1 MLGKEDFSMKTLARA
16 CALLCAFGLGSSL
29 AAQTA
34 ADASKSL
41 DDARK
46 LRSDVAAAVAGG
58 EVTPEI
64 AINQLKAGNAG
75 TGLKIEAEADFSHA
89 ALDVGRRLLGTRK
102 PAEAEAFF
110 RSAEESLGQL
120 ISRTPDK
127 AARDKAQYLE
137 IRSVIRTSY
146 LNKLAEGKADLQDA
160 LKLVPDD
167 KRRQQM
173 LKLHPADPAATLNN
187 HKEQPVRG

>member
-1 MLGKEDFSMKTLARA
+1 MKTLAHA
-16 CALLCAFGLGSSL
+16 CALLCAFGLGASL

-34 ADASKSL
+34 SDTEKSL
-41 DDARK
+41 DDARR
-46 LRSDVAAAVAGG
+46 LRSDVAAAVTGG
-58 EVTPEI
+58 EVTPAI
-64 AINQLKAGNAG
+64 AINQLRAGNSR
-75 TGLKIEAEADFSHA
+75 TGLKIDMEADFAVA

-110 RSAEESLGQL
+110 RAAEETLGLL
-120 ISRTPDK
+120 IARTPDK

-146 LNKLAEGKADLQDA
+146 LNKLTEGKADLQDA
-160 LKLVPDD
+160 LKLAPDD

-173 LKLHPADPAATLNN
+173 LKLLPADPAATLNN